1 MNAQAR
7 YLRERLGHARLAQVH
22 LEPVRREPPSPDLA
36 SGATG
41 EFHPLRPLLERLEAE
56 LERGVVLL
64 PPWSSGTER
73 VRRALLERPDDE
85 DLLTD
90 LVADEAGLAVR
101 LLAFSNA
108 SPFARGGR
116 ELAELRPA
124 LRRIGHMNLLAIV
137 HAHALAQ
144 LRHSPRL
151 SAQRAALSSHWHAA
165 CEVAALARRI
175 AWRCDADAD
184 LAFLCGLLHNGG
196 RSYLTVRC
204 AALGLEPLLEAAA
217 PALLWRWQARLGAA
231 LVRAWELPAEV
242 GRTLARQAH
251 LGGAEVDQGGALLAA
266 ATLAHAGDAPAPAR
280 ATLLAEEAGF
290 RLDAGQWRDMMT
302 RASTEAACLRV
313 LLGD

>member
-1 MNAQAR
+1 MNAQPQI
-7 YLRERLGHARLAQVH
+7 LRERLVRARLELA
-22 LEPVRREPPSPDLA
+22 SPDLA

-41 EFHPLRPLLERLEAE
+41 EFHPLRPLLERLETE
-56 LERGVVLL
+56 MERGLVLL
-64 PPWSSGTER
+64 PPWSAGTEH
-73 VRRALLERPDDE
+73 VRRLLLEQPEDE
-85 DLLTD
+85 DLLAD
-90 LVADEAGLAVR
+90 LVASEAGLAMR
-101 LLAFSNA
+101 LLAFANA

-124 LRRIGHMNLLAIV
+124 LRRVGHLNLLAIV

-144 LRHSPRL
+144 LRHSPKLVPQHAVL
-151 SAQRAALSSHWHAA
+151 STHWQLA

-175 AWRCDADAD
+175 AWRCGADAD
-184 LAFLCGLLHNGG
+184 LAFLCGLLHNSG

-217 PALLWRWQARLGAA
+217 PAFLWRWQARLGAA

-251 LGGAEVDQGGALLAA
+251 LGGADVDENGALLAA
-266 ATLAHAGDAPAPAR
+266 ATLAHAGDAPAASR
-280 ATLLAEEAGF
+280 ATLLAEESGF
-290 RLDAGQWRDMMT
+290 RLDAGQWRDMMA
-302 RASTEAACLRV
+302 RASTEASCLRV